1 MANVILSEAPARK
14 KVFLSERK
22 KHIES
27 ETSLMKLEILWA
39 TAYNLVYL

>member
-1 MANVILSEAPARK
+1 MADVMLSEAPAGK
-14 KVFLSERK
+14 NVFLSERNK
-22 KHIES
+22 RVES